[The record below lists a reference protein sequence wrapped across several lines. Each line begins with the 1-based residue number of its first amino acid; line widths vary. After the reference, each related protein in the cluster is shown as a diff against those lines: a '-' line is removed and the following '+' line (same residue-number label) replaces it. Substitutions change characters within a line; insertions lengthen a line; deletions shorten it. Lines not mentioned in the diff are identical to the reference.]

1 LKLLQ
6 REIFM
11 IRCHFRCLLL
21 LLLSI
26 GTGLFGLNRINA
38 EDPKTVLPDVQ
49 RTEAIQEPAEYFGFP
64 IGERHLRHDQVV
76 AYCHYL
82 AESSPRVSIIAYGET
97 HGQRPLLMLAISSP
111 ENIDELPEI
120 RRKRAR
126 LTSGRYRGDIDEEL
140 LVIQM
145 GYCVHGDEASAINSA
160 VLVAYHLASAEDD
173 FIEQFLSQSIALIDP
188 ALNPDGVDR
197 FANWAN
203 ENRGRFP
210 SASPADREHH
220 QPWPGGRTNYYFFD
234 LNRDWL
240 PAVHPES
247 RGRMKLYHQWKPNVV
262 LDFHEMGAQSSY
274 FFQPGDP
281 QRFNPLTPSE
291 NVRLTK
297 EFAKEHAAAMDTA
310 GELYFTGERFDDF
323 YIGKG
328 STYPDLQGAVGILF
342 EQGSTRGLE
351 MSGDRTQ
358 RHFRD
363 TVANQVRTSLSS
375 IRAAQRLRQELLKF
389 QVDFFRQAAG
399 SEGQTK
405 LKGYLL
411 AGTKSRLRAAAELL
425 KLHHVRAFA
434 PESGIQWQGRSFD
447 SDEVLVIPLAQP
459 QRILI
464 QSLMEIRQEFEK
476 NIFYDVSTWHLPSA
490 FDLEMHEI
498 DSDIPDHWL
507 DKQFKPSRNVES
519 SEEQK
524 EQSSVDSERVLGWAI
539 PPVELEVPRVI
550 AGLHRLDAQVR
561 VTTQPSQLGEVELP
575 QGTFVILQ
583 QPNEKQWSRLQK
595 AILRLCRQ
603 LGVEHYPITSALVE
617 QGSDWGSDS
626 LFSIPVCNPLL
637 VVGSGTQSYSAGSLW
652 HFLDVRLGQPALLLD
667 ADSISSVRLDDHS
680 CIILP
685 AGTYSSWGESAAT
698 QLKQYVQ
705 NGGTVIA
712 IGSAV
717 SMLERRKL
725 ISSDGAD
732 DDSASKDAASKDA
745 AGKDSSQQSRPRF
758 DEVAEANALEQIAGA
773 FFQVSVDQTH
783 PLAYG
788 FPGDKIP
795 VFRNSTRRYPLP
807 SNPYQ
812 MVAQYDDVIAGYVS
826 QRNRDQLRGT
836 AAIWVQP
843 SGSGRFILFADDPIF
858 RGYVRGSERFLTNA
872 IYLGPALRIPSW
884 VLHREEDSTE

>member
-1 LKLLQ
+1 MMRLK
-6 REIFM
+6 IPG
-11 IRCHFRCLLL
+11 I
-21 LLLSI
+21 LSLVLSLDV
-26 GTGLFGLNRINA
+26 GFSGLYHVTAG
-38 EDPKTVLPDVQ
+38 DPRSVLPEVE
-49 RTEAIQEPAEYFGFP
+49 RSSAIQEPADYFGFL
-64 IGERHLRHDQVV
+64 IGERHLRHDQVI
-76 AYCHYL
+76 AYCDYL
-82 AESSPRVSIIAYGET
+82 ADTSPRVSILPYGET
-97 HGQRPLLMLAISSP
+97 HGGRPLMMLAISSP
-111 ENIDELPEI
+111 ENMDRLPEI
-120 RRKRAR
+120 RRKRSR
-126 LTSGRYRGDIDEEL
+126 LASGRYSGDLGKEL
-140 LVIQM
+140 LVMQM

-173 FIEQFLSQSIALIDP
+173 FTEQFLSQSIVLIDP

-203 ENRGRFP
+203 DNRGRFP

-247 RGRMKLYHQWKPNVV
+247 RGRLKLYHQWKPNVV

-281 QRFNPLTPSE
+281 KRVNPLAPAE

-297 EFAKEHAAAMDTA
+297 EFAQEHSAAMDAA
-310 GELYFTGERFDDF
+310 GELYFTGEKFDDF

-351 MSGDRTQ
+351 MIIDRTQ

-363 TVANQVRTSLSS
+363 TVANQLRTSLSS
-375 IRAAQRLRQELLKF
+375 IRAAQRLREDLLKF
-389 QVDFFRQAAG
+389 QVDFFHQAVQ
-399 SEGQTK
+399 SQTDSTHS
-405 LKGYLL
+405 GYLL
-411 AGTKSRLRAAAELL
+411 AGTSSRLAAAAELL
-425 KLHHVRAFA
+425 KLHQVRVFA
-434 PESGIQWQGRSFD
+434 PDRKILWKGRTFD

-476 NIFYDVSTWHLPSA
+476 NVFYDVSSWHLPSA
-490 FDLEMHEI
+490 FGLEMHEI
-498 DSDIPDHWL
+498 DGDVPEYWL
-507 DKQFKPSRNVES
+507 AERFKPTR
-519 SEEQK
+519 
-524 EQSSVDSERVLGWAI
+524 SVDSSADPVDPSSLEPESVLGWAI
-539 PPVELEVPRVI
+539 LPVELEVPSVI
-550 AGLHRLDAQVR
+550 SELHRLDAKVR
-561 VTTQPSQLGEVELP
+561 VTTQPTQLGGVELP
-575 QGTFVILQ
+575 RGTFAVLR
-583 QPNEKQWSRLQK
+583 QPNEKQWTRLHR
-595 AILRLCRQ
+595 AIMRLCRRY
-603 LGVEHYPITSALVE
+603 GVEHYPITAGSVE
-617 QGSDWGSDS
+617 KGSDWGSDS
-626 LFSIPVCNPLL
+626 LFSIPKCNPLL
-637 VVGSGTQSYSAGSLW
+637 VVGTGTQSYSAGSLW
-652 HFLDVRLGQPALLLD
+652 HFLDIRLGQPALLLD
-667 ADSISSVRLDDHS
+667 ASRLSSVRLEDHS

-685 AGTYSSWGESAAT
+685 AGSYSGWGESTAT
-698 QLKQYVQ
+698 RLNQYVQ
-705 NGGTVIA
+705 SGGTVIA
-712 IGSAV
+712 IGSAI

-725 ISSDGAD
+725 ISVDQAETAEEGQ
-732 DDSASKDAASKDA
+732 DSPKRSVPK
-745 AGKDSSQQSRPRF
+745 F
-758 DEVAEANALEQIAGA
+758 DEVAEANALEAIAGA

-788 FPGDKIP
+788 LPGDKIP

-807 SNPYQ
+807 SNPYSS
-812 MVAQYDDVIAGYVS
+812 VAQYDEVIAGYVS
-826 QRNRDQLRGT
+826 QRNREKLLGS

-884 VLHREEDSTE
+884 VLHREEDSSE